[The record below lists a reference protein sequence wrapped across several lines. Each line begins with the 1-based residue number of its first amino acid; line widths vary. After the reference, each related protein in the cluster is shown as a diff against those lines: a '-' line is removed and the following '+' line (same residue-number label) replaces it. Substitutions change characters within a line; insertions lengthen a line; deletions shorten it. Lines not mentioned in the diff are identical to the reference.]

1 MLGLLWRQF
10 FDFMQKL
17 LRFSRRSCVKIK
29 KLLRRNIQVFTNIEK
44 PVIDGNVLL
53 FSILLI

>member
-29 KLLRRNIQVFTNIEK
+29 NSCGVNIQVLANIEK

>member
-17 LRFSRRSCVKIK
+17 LRFSRRSCIKVK

>member
-29 KLLRRNIQVFTNIEK
+29 KLLRGNIQVFTNIEK

>member
-29 KLLRRNIQVFTNIEK
+29 KLLRGNIQVLANIEK